1 MKINEVTDNKS
12 RIDEYGAILNLLS
25 KAPKLFKHLKK
36 KPSSQMKKTDFDEI
50 PFKKEKFGKVHG
62 DPKIN
67 KHERAKGK
75 IQEDI
80 DYDKAY
86 RAFTSAEMGLR
97 PAGDD
102 GSGHFIR
109 TFGANKKKDPEA
121 YKKGS
126 SAYGPTQLNVQ
137 TAKDFTSRH
146 KDLFKGQDEYINKY
160 KQQGGNF
167 NKFGREPNKPGYDP
181 KWEYGGKGDLSDPKY
196 HPSYKNLSTG
206 VMRGMMR
213 DLKKKNPNANIDDL
227 VKRWRGADKSH
238 DPEYYDRFF
247 KTYNQQ

>member
-1 MKINEVTDNKS
+1 MKINEVTDKS
-12 RIDEYGAILNLLS
+12 RVDEYGAILNFLS

-67 KHERAKGK
+67 KHERSKGK
-75 IQEDI
+75 ISEDV

-86 RAFTSAEMGLR
+86 RSFTSAEMGSR

-102 GSGHFIR
+102 GTGHFIR

-137 TAKDFTSRH
+137 TAKDFTTRH

-196 HPSYKNLSTG
+196 HPSYKNLSIG

-213 DLKKKNPNANIDDL
+213 DLKKKNPNANINDL

>member
-86 RAFTSAEMGLR
+86 RAFTSAEMGSR

-102 GSGHFIR
+102 GTGHFIR